1 IILIIVTIL
10 FRGPI
15 FRSLITYDS
24 IGERKNYPVTHPK
37 LTHYID
43 SSSESFKDSD
53 VEQIIK
59 QSLSLTSRQLNFT
72 IDKNDND
79 PNLLISSKTSH
90 CVGYAHFFASTC
102 NYLLNK
108 HDLSK
113 DWIAKPQIGQMSF
126 LGIKMHQF
134 FDSPFFK
141 DHDFVVIENLM
152 TGEKFAVDPTVRDY
166 LWIDYVTYD

>member
-1 IILIIVTIL
+1 MKYIKGFFLTLIILIIVTIL

-15 FRSLITYDS
+15 YRGLITYDS
-24 IGERKNYPVTHPK
+24 SGERKNYTVTHPK
-37 LTHYID
+37 FIHYID
-43 SSSESFKDSD
+43 SGSESFKDPD
-53 VEQIIK
+53 VQKIIK

-72 IDKNDND
+72 SEKNHND
-79 PNLLISSKTSH
+79 PNLLISSTTSH

-134 FDSPFFK
+134 
-141 DHDFVVIENLM
+141 
-152 TGEKFAVDPTVRDY
+152 
-166 LWIDYVTYD
+166 